1 MNQLASATTN
11 TYWLEAKID
20 VLSVFRTPGFVLPS
34 VLFPCVFYIFFGIV
48 FNQGD
53 ASRYMMVNYI
63 IFGIMGP
70 ALFNFGV
77 NVSQDRENGC
87 LALKRLSP
95 MPAFAYVL
103 AKSGTALVFSGMIT
117 LALFILG
124 ALFAGVSLPAWQWLS
139 LFATA
144 LLGTL
149 PFCLLGLWLG
159 LKISAK
165 GAPAIVN
172 LIYLPMSLC
181 SGLWMPI
188 FMFPDIMQKLA
199 FIFPSFHLSQL
210 ALQVIGASQGFH
222 PLLHLTVLIGFSI
235 VLGFACAHELKK
247 QQ

>member
-1 MNQLASATTN
+1 MNSSITSISH

-20 VLSVFRTPGFVLPS
+20 LLSVFRTPGFVLPS
-34 VLFPCVFYIFFGIV
+34 VLFPCVFYFFFGIV

-53 ASRYMMVNYI
+53 ASSYLMTNYI
-63 IFGIMGP
+63 VFGIMGP

-103 AKSGTALVFSGMIT
+103 AKSGTALVFSALIT
-117 LALFILG
+117 LALFLLG
-124 ALFAGVSLPAWQWLS
+124 AIFAGVALQAWQWLA

-144 LLGTL
+144 LVGTL

-159 LKISAK
+159 LKVPAK
-165 GAPAIVN
+165 GAPAVVN

-188 FMFPDIMQKLA
+188 FMFPEFMQKLA
-199 FIFPSFHLSQL
+199 FVFPSFHLSQL
-210 ALQVIGASQGFH
+210 GLHVIGASQGFSVMLH
-222 PLLHLTVLIGFSI
+222 VAVLLGFSA
-235 VLGFACAHELKK
+235 LLSLACAHELKK
-247 QQ
+247 QR